1 MDYLNDKLNELLI
14 NCEEKLSKRF
24 DYLKNEFISIRAGRV
39 DTRIV
44 ERVTVDY
51 FGTMTP
57 IKNLANI
64 SCTDARTIVVNPWD
78 ASILSAMVKAL
89 GAANLGASPVDDGRI
104 VRLVFPQL
112 TAESRKELVKKVH
125 KIAEETRV
133 GMRNERRDALDQLKK
148 INNAEKI
155 SEDDVKNVEHD
166 VQKILDDYIANVD
179 TALAQKE
186 KDIMTTLVMNLLKL

>member
-14 NCEEKLSKRF
+14 NYEEKLSKRF
-24 DYLKNEFISIRAGRV
+24 DYLKNEFITIRAGRV

-64 SCTDARTIVVNPWD
+64 SCSDARTIVINPWD
-78 ASILSAMVKAL
+78 SSVLSTMVKTL
-89 GAANLGASPVDDGRI
+89 SAANLGTTPVDDGRI
-104 VRLVFPQL
+104 IRLIFPQL
-112 TAESRKELVKKVH
+112 TAETRKELAKKVH
-125 KIAEETRV
+125 KLAEETRV

-148 INNAEKI
+148 INNADKL

-166 VQKILDDYIANVD
+166 IQKMLDDYISNVD
-179 TALAQKE
+179 AALTQKE
-186 KDIMTTLVMNLLKL
+186 KDIMTI

>member
-1 MDYLNDKLNELLI
+1 MDYLNEKLNEMLLGY
-14 NCEEKLSKRF
+14 EEKLSKRF
-24 DYLKNEFISIRAGRV
+24 DHLKNEFIAVRAGRV

-44 ERVTVDY
+44 ERVTIDY

-78 ASILSAMVKAL
+78 GSVLSSMVKAL
-89 GAANLGASPVDDGRI
+89 AAANLGTTPVDDGRVI
-104 VRLVFPQL
+104 RLIFPQL
-112 TAESRKELVKKVH
+112 TAETRKDLVKKVH
-125 KIAEETRV
+125 KLAEDTRI

-148 INNAEKI
+148 INNTDKL

-166 VQKILDDYIANVD
+166 VQKMLDDYIGNVD
-179 TALAQKE
+179 SALAQKE
-186 KDIMTTLVMNLLKL
+186 KDILTI

>member
-14 NCEEKLSKRF
+14 NFEEKLSKRF
-24 DYLKNEFISIRAGRV
+24 DYLKNEFIAVRAGRV

-78 ASILSAMVKAL
+78 GSILSSMVKAL
-89 GAANLGASPVDDGRI
+89 SAANLGTTPVDDGRI
-104 VRLVFPQL
+104 IRLVFPQL
-112 TAESRKELVKKVH
+112 TAETRKDLVKKVH
-125 KIAEETRV
+125 KIAEEARV

-148 INNAEKI
+148 INNADKI

-166 VQKILDDYIANVD
+166 VQKILDDYVSNIDA
-179 TALAQKE
+179 ALAQKE
-186 KDIMTTLVMNLLKL
+186 KDIMTI

>member
-24 DYLKNEFISIRAGRV
+24 DYLKNEFVSIRAGRV

-112 TAESRKELVKKVH
+112 TAETRKELVKKVH

-148 INNAEKI
+148 ISNAEKI

-166 VQKILDDYIANVD
+166 VQKVLDDYIANVD

-186 KDIMTTLVMNLLKL
+186 KDIMTI

>member
-186 KDIMTTLVMNLLKL
+186 KDIMTI

>member
-1 MDYLNDKLNELLI
+1 MDYLNEKLNELLI
-14 NCEEKLSKRF
+14 SYEEKLSKRF
-24 DYLKNEFISIRAGRV
+24 DYLKNELLAVRAGRV

-78 ASILSAMVKAL
+78 GSILSSMVKAL
-89 GAANLGASPVDDGRI
+89 AAANLGTTPVDDGRVI
-104 VRLVFPQL
+104 RLVFPQL
-112 TAESRKELVKKVH
+112 TAESRKDLVKKVH
-125 KIAEETRV
+125 RIAEDTRV

-148 INNAEKI
+148 INNTDKL
-155 SEDDVKNVEHD
+155 SEDDVKNIEHD
-166 VQKILDDYIANVD
+166 VQKMLDDYISNVD
-179 TALAQKE
+179 AVLAQKE
-186 KDIMTTLVMNLLKL
+186 KDIMTI

>member
-1 MDYLNDKLNELLI
+1 MDYLNEKLNEMLLGY
-14 NCEEKLSKRF
+14 EEKLSKRF
-24 DYLKNEFISIRAGRV
+24 DHLKNEFIAVRAGRV

-44 ERVTVDY
+44 ERVTIDY

-78 ASILSAMVKAL
+78 GSVLSSMVKAL
-89 GAANLGASPVDDGRI
+89 TAANLGTTPVDDGRVI
-104 VRLVFPQL
+104 RLIFPQL
-112 TAESRKELVKKVH
+112 TAETRKDLVKKVH
-125 KIAEETRV
+125 KLAEDTRI

-148 INNAEKI
+148 INNTDKL

-166 VQKILDDYIANVD
+166 VQKMLDDYIGNVD
-179 TALAQKE
+179 SALAQKE
-186 KDIMTTLVMNLLKL
+186 KDILTI

>member
-1 MDYLNDKLNELLI
+1 MMDYLNEKLNELLI
-14 NCEEKLSKRF
+14 NYEEKLSKRF
-24 DYLKNEFISIRAGRV
+24 DYLKNEFIAVRAGRV

-78 ASILSAMVKAL
+78 GSVLSAMVKAL
-89 GAANLGASPVDDGRI
+89 NAANLGTTPVDDGRI
-104 VRLVFPQL
+104 IRLIFPQL
-112 TAESRKELVKKVH
+112 TAESRKDLVKKVH
-125 KIAEETRV
+125 KIAEDTRV
-133 GMRNERRDALDQLKK
+133 AMRNERRDALDQLKK
-148 INNAEKI
+148 INNTDKL

-166 VQKILDDYIANVD
+166 IQKILDDYTGNVD
-179 TALAQKE
+179 AALAQKE
-186 KDIMTTLVMNLLKL
+186 KDIMTI

>member
-24 DYLKNEFISIRAGRV
+24 DYLKNEFVSIRAGRV

-44 ERVTVDY
+44 ERVTIDY

-112 TAESRKELVKKVH
+112 TAETRKELVKKVH

-148 INNAEKI
+148 ISNAEKI

-166 VQKILDDYIANVD
+166 VQKVLDDYIANVD

-186 KDIMTTLVMNLLKL
+186 KDIMTI

>member
-1 MDYLNDKLNELLI
+1 MDYLNDKLNELLM
-14 NCEEKLSKRF
+14 NFEEKLSKRF

-39 DTRIV
+39 DTRII
-44 ERVTVDY
+44 ERVSIDY
-51 FGTMTP
+51 FGTITP

-78 ASILSAMVKAL
+78 GSVLSSMVKAL
-89 GAANLGASPVDDGRI
+89 GAANLGTMPVDDGRI
-104 VRLVFPQL
+104 IRLVFPQL
-112 TAESRKELVKKVH
+112 TAETRKDLVKKVH
-125 KIAEETRV
+125 KIAEDARV

-148 INNAEKI
+148 MNNVEKI

-186 KDIMTTLVMNLLKL
+186 KDIMTI

>member
-14 NCEEKLSKRF
+14 NFEEKLSKRF
-24 DYLKNEFISIRAGRV
+24 DYLKNEFIAVRAGRV

-78 ASILSAMVKAL
+78 GSILSSMVKAL
-89 GAANLGASPVDDGRI
+89 SAANLGTTPVDDGRI
-104 VRLVFPQL
+104 IRLVFPQL
-112 TAESRKELVKKVH
+112 TAETRKDLVKKVH
-125 KIAEETRV
+125 KMAEEARV

-148 INNAEKI
+148 INNADKI

-166 VQKILDDYIANVD
+166 VQKILDDYVSNIDA
-179 TALAQKE
+179 ALAQKE
-186 KDIMTTLVMNLLKL
+186 KDIMTI

>member
-1 MDYLNDKLNELLI
+1 MDYLNEKLNELLI
-14 NCEEKLSKRF
+14 NYEEKLSKRF
-24 DYLKNEFISIRAGRV
+24 DYLKNEFIAVRAGRV
-39 DTRIV
+39 DTRII

-78 ASILSAMVKAL
+78 ASILSSMVKAL
-89 GAANLGASPVDDGRI
+89 AAANLGATPVDDGRI
-104 VRLVFPQL
+104 IRLVFPQL
-112 TAESRKELVKKVH
+112 TAETRKDLVKKVN
-125 KIAEETRV
+125 KIAEESRV

-155 SEDDVKNVEHD
+155 SEDDVKNIEHD
-166 VQKILDDYIANVD
+166 IQKILDDYIANVD
-179 TALAQKE
+179 TALNQKE
-186 KDIMTTLVMNLLKL
+186 KDIMTI

>member
-1 MDYLNDKLNELLI
+1 MDYLNEKLNVVLSSL
-14 NCEEKLSKRF
+14 EERLNKRF
-24 DYLKNEFISIRAGRV
+24 EYLKSEFIMIRAGRV

-64 SCTDARTIVVNPWD
+64 SCADARTIVINPWD
-78 ASILSAMVKAL
+78 ASVLSPMVKAL
-89 GAANLGASPVDDGRI
+89 GAANLGVSPVDDGRV

-112 TAESRKELVKKVH
+112 TEESRKDLVKKVK

-133 GMRNERRDALDQLKK
+133 AMRNERRDANDQVKK
-148 INNAEKI
+148 LNSQEKL
-155 SEDDVKNVEHD
+155 SEDDIKNMESD
-166 VQKILDDYIANVD
+166 IQKILDDYISNVD
-179 TALAQKE
+179 NILAQKE
-186 KDIMTTLVMNLLKL
+186 KDIMTI

>member
-1 MDYLNDKLNELLI
+1 MDYLNEKLNELLI
-14 NCEEKLSKRF
+14 NYEEKLSKRF
-24 DYLKNEFISIRAGRV
+24 DYLKNEFIAVRAGRV

-78 ASILSAMVKAL
+78 ASILSSLVKAL
-89 GAANLGASPVDDGRI
+89 GAANLGATPVDDGRI
-104 VRLVFPQL
+104 IRLVFPQL
-112 TAESRKELVKKVH
+112 TADTRKDLVKKVS
-125 KIAEETRV
+125 KIAEEARV
-133 GMRNERRDALDQLKK
+133 SMRNERRDALDQLKK

-179 TALAQKE
+179 TALNQKE
-186 KDIMTTLVMNLLKL
+186 KDIMTI

>member
-1 MDYLNDKLNELLI
+1 MDYLNEKLNELLI
-14 NCEEKLSKRF
+14 NYEEKLSKRF
-24 DYLKNEFISIRAGRV
+24 DYLKNEFIAVRAGRV
-39 DTRIV
+39 DTRII

-78 ASILSAMVKAL
+78 ASILSSMVKAL
-89 GAANLGASPVDDGRI
+89 AAANLGATPIDDGRI
-104 VRLVFPQL
+104 IRLVFPQL
-112 TAESRKELVKKVH
+112 TAETRKDLVKKVN
-125 KIAEETRV
+125 KIAEESRV

-166 VQKILDDYIANVD
+166 IQKILDDYIANVD
-179 TALAQKE
+179 TALNQKE
-186 KDIMTTLVMNLLKL
+186 KDIMTI

>member
-14 NCEEKLSKRF
+14 NYEEKLSKRF
-24 DYLKNEFISIRAGRV
+24 DYLKNEFIAVRAGRV

-64 SCTDARTIVVNPWD
+64 SCTDARTIVINPWD
-78 ASILSAMVKAL
+78 GSVLSSMVKAL
-89 GAANLGASPVDDGRI
+89 GAANLGTTPVDDGRI
-104 VRLVFPQL
+104 IRMIFPQL
-112 TAESRKELVKKVH
+112 TAETRKDLVKKVH

-148 INNAEKI
+148 INNADKL

-166 VQKILDDYIANVD
+166 IQKMLDDYIGNVD

-186 KDIMTTLVMNLLKL
+186 KDIMTI

>member
-14 NCEEKLSKRF
+14 NFEEKLSKRF
-24 DYLKNEFISIRAGRV
+24 DYLKNEFIAVRAGRV

-78 ASILSAMVKAL
+78 GSILSSMVKVL
-89 GAANLGASPVDDGRI
+89 SAANLGTTPVDDGRI
-104 VRLVFPQL
+104 IRLVFPQL
-112 TAESRKELVKKVH
+112 TAETRKDLVKKVH
-125 KIAEETRV
+125 KMAEETRV

-148 INNAEKI
+148 ISNTDKI

-166 VQKILDDYIANVD
+166 VQKILDDYVSNID

-186 KDIMTTLVMNLLKL
+186 KDIMTI

>member
-14 NCEEKLSKRF
+14 NYEEKLSKRF
-24 DYLKNEFISIRAGRV
+24 DYLKNEFIAVRAGRV

-64 SCTDARTIVVNPWD
+64 SCTDARTIVINPWD
-78 ASILSAMVKAL
+78 GSVLSSMVKAL
-89 GAANLGASPVDDGRI
+89 GAANLGTTPVDDGRI
-104 VRLVFPQL
+104 IRLIFPQL
-112 TAESRKELVKKVH
+112 TAETRKDLVKKVH

-148 INNAEKI
+148 INNADKL

-166 VQKILDDYIANVD
+166 IQKMLDDYISNVD

-186 KDIMTTLVMNLLKL
+186 KDIMTI

>member
-14 NCEEKLSKRF
+14 NFEEKLSKRF
-24 DYLKNEFISIRAGRV
+24 DYLKNEFIAVRAGRV

-78 ASILSAMVKAL
+78 GSILSSMVKAL
-89 GAANLGASPVDDGRI
+89 SAANLGTTPVDDGRI
-104 VRLVFPQL
+104 IRLVFPQL
-112 TAESRKELVKKVH
+112 TAETRKELVKKVH
-125 KIAEETRV
+125 KMAEETRV

-148 INNAEKI
+148 INNADKI

-166 VQKILDDYIANVD
+166 VQKILDDYVSNID
-179 TALAQKE
+179 TTLAQKE
-186 KDIMTTLVMNLLKL
+186 KDIMTI